1 MSAPV
6 VAVAKGGRSFERVI
20 SLTGARRVEESLRKA
35 GFHVEGV
42 EIDHTVVDRVKELAP
57 AFVFV
62 ACHGRNGEDGTLQEL
77 LEMLGVPYTGSG
89 TMASA
94 ICMDKALAKRMLRR
108 AGIPTPEFH
117 AFSSEAFKSL
127 GAGSALPDVLRE
139 LGLPV
144 VVKPVGEGSSLGIKF
159 VGVAEEL
166 TTAVLN
172 ALAYDDRI
180 LIERQVT
187 GRELAVTVVGP
198 PDAPETLPIVELRSR
213 GGFYTYEDHYDI
225 GQADLEAPAALDDT
239 ERARVE
245 EVARA
250 AYTTL
255 GCRDFARVDIILD
268 AGGEPQVLELNTIPG
283 LTETGPTPFAADA
296 GGWTFDRLV
305 ARVSER
311 AAEAAGVAA
320 GLAALT

>member
-1 MSAPV
+1 VTPPV
-6 VAVAKGGRSFERVI
+6 VTVAKGGRSFERMI
-20 SLTGARRVEESLRKA
+20 SLTGARRVEESLRRG
-35 GFHVEGV
+35 GFDVHGV
-42 EIDHTVVDRVKELAP
+42 EVDHTVVERIKELSP

-62 ACHGRNGEDGTLQEL
+62 ACHGRGGEDGTLQEL
-77 LEMLGVPYTGSG
+77 LDMVGVRYTGSNA
-89 TMASA
+89 MASA
-94 ICMDKALAKRMLRR
+94 ICMDKALTKRLLSR
-108 AGIPTPEFH
+108 AGIPTPAFH
-117 AFSSEAFKSL
+117 VLSSEAFRSL
-127 GAGSALPDVLRE
+127 GAGAVLPDLVAE

-159 VGVAEEL
+159 VAAAEEL

-180 LIERQVT
+180 LVERQVT

-198 PDAPETLPIVELRSR
+198 SDAPEVLPIVELKPKN
-213 GGFYTYEDHYDI
+213 GFYSYEAHYSI
-225 GQADLEAPAALDDT
+225 GDAELHAPAELEAGLR
-239 ERARVE
+239 ERVE
-245 EVARA
+245 KVARS

-255 GCRDFARVDIILD
+255 GCRDFARVDLILD
-268 AGGEPQVLELNTIPG
+268 DDGEPQVLELNTIPG

-311 AAEAAGVAA
+311 AAAAAGVAD
-320 GLAALT
+320 GLAPLA